1 MNDNIKIAID
11 GPSGAG
17 KSTLAKNVAERLN
30 FMYLDTGALYR
41 TVGLH
46 VYNEK
51 IDLNNTEQI
60 ITVLKNIKIEVV
72 FRDGLQIMYLN
83 ENNVTDDIRKNE
95 ISRYASI
102 VSAIPQVRMYLLDIQ
117 RETASKYNII
127 MDGRDI
133 GTVIMPD
140 AQVKIF
146 LSADVTE
153 RAERRYQELLKQGQ
167 NVDYDTILCDI
178 TERDKNDSSRDI
190 APLKPADD
198 AILFNNSGL
207 EINETLDSVIKII
220 NEKLGIID
228 G

>member
-17 KSTLAKNVAERLN
+17 KSTLAKNVAECLN

-46 VYNEK
+46 IYNEK

-60 ITVLKNIKIEVV
+60 ISELKNIKIEVV
-72 FRDGLQIMYLN
+72 FRDGRQIMYLN
-83 ENNVTDDIRKNE
+83 EKNVTDDIRQNE

-146 LSADVTE
+146 LSADVIE